1 MNVLWA
7 VLLFV
12 VGVALAVWA
21 TERLLEGMVGLA
33 VRLGVSTFAM
43 GAVLSGFEAENV
55 AVGLAAARNGAS
67 EVALGTVFGGAT
79 FLVCVALGLG
89 AVLYPLRVNLPRG
102 FLVLMAACPVVVGVG
117 LLGGRTSPLAG
128 AFLLAAFVAA
138 LVYLVRASR
147 GHAFAE
153 SEEVREG
160 LQKRRSFGSA
170 LGLTALGL
178 VAIAVGGELVSRGAV
193 GIISSLGLSALLVGM
208 VVTPAAIEIEEV
220 VRQAVPTREGRPEVA
235 AGNLIGTL
243 LYFLWFNLGL
253 IALIVPVEVDPLIV
267 RLDWPYLVAVTWLAV
282 AFLARGRVGRVE
294 GAVLLA
300 AYAGYAAL
308 HLLAA

>member
-1 MNVLWA
+1 MNVVWPF
-7 VLLFV
+7 LLFV
-12 VGVALAVWA
+12 VGVVLAVWA

-33 VRLGVSTFAM
+33 VRMGVSTFAM

-128 AFLLAAFVAA
+128 VFLLAAFVAA

-147 GHAFAE
+147 GHGFVE
-153 SEEVREG
+153 SGEVREG
-160 LQKRRSFGSA
+160 LQKRRSFGAA
-170 LGLTALGL
+170 LGLTVLGV

-253 IALIVPVEVDPLIV
+253 IALIVPVEVDPVIV

-282 AFLARGRVGRVE
+282 VFLARGRVGRAE

-308 HLLAA
+308 HLVAG